1 MSPAPTT
8 ALSTPPRLLEDVLIA
23 RTTELADQTL
33 RPQADHVAKFG
44 VPRSHL
50 EALGRAGVLGLMT
63 YQPAGPLNN
72 EEVRREVAELVAAAD
87 GSTWFVSHQHHQ
99 PVKEVAASA
108 NRELRDKWLKAM
120 VNGEVFGAE
129 ATSHLRR
136 TGSPAVVAT
145 PDRLGWRLSG
155 RLPWLTGWFLAD
167 VFLVAAVT
175 PDGQVLSMLLPCRT
189 DNGIGEIRPQELWG
203 MNATGTVSVELRDV
217 AVAPDQVIGST
228 SWDAW
233 LRQDKYDRANV
244 NPGIYGT
251 LRAATD
257 FLVAS
262 APHSGPK
269 YYDLGMALASEG
281 AQLREQTYRL
291 ADEFTSEKNLAD
303 RQALRAAA
311 LELTCRAG
319 TACIAASGATAMIT
333 GSTASRLVGEALFHL
348 ARGQTAIT
356 RTAIA
361 NRFIEL
367 ISR

>member
-1 MSPAPTT
+1 
-8 ALSTPPRLLEDVLIA
+8 
-23 RTTELADQTL
+23 
-33 RPQADHVAKFG
+33 
-44 VPRSHL
+44 
-50 EALGRAGVLGLMT
+50 
-63 YQPAGPLNN
+63 
-72 EEVRREVAELVAAAD
+72 
-87 GSTWFVSHQHHQ
+87 
-99 PVKEVAASA
+99 
-108 NRELRDKWLKAM
+108 
-120 VNGEVFGAE
+120 
-129 ATSHLRR
+129 
-136 TGSPAVVAT
+136 
-145 PDRLGWRLSG
+145 
-155 RLPWLTGWFLAD
+155 
-167 VFLVAAVT
+167 
-175 PDGQVLSMLLPCRT
+175 MLLPCRT

-217 AVAPDQVIGST
+217 AVTPDQVIGST

-233 LRQDKYDRANV
+233 LRQDKYDRADV

-262 APHSGPK
+262 APRSGPK

-291 ADEFTSEKNLAD
+291 ADEFTSEKSLAD

-333 GSTASRLVGEALFHL
+333 GSTASRLMGEALFHL